1 MFKIADRIQK
11 QSPRRRRTSGH
22 APGRFAAIA
31 ALTILALTSCAL
43 GEGEMPVV
51 MDVPLENSEVNNPW
65 GVLDGIPQTREPLG
79 LPECDAVDNDYF
91 DGTVI
96 IGDSVTLKLQQY
108 VTNQRKTDSS
118 LLGGARFIAIGS
130 MGTHN
135 ALENI
140 SEDSLHPT
148 IKGKKMKIEDA
159 LAAFGAK
166 KAYIMLGMN
175 DVYLCGL
182 ETSVENMFEF
192 ISRIR
197 EKSPDIEIFIESATP
212 RVGNANPTSQLLFDY
227 DLRLYEE
234 VVKRDDPLLHFVD
247 VAYIMRDENG
257 RLIKSYCSDLEGM
270 GLHFTDIACEK
281 WIEYLY
287 THASV

>member
-1 MFKIADRIQK
+1 MLV
-11 QSPRRRRTSGH
+11 
-22 APGRFAAIA
+22 
-31 ALTILALTSCAL
+31 ALAILAVHPLAL
-43 GEGEMPVV
+43 GEEEMPIAI
-51 MDVPLENSEVNNPW
+51 DTPLEDPAESNPW
-65 GVLDGIPQTREPLG
+65 GVMDGVPQTREPLG
-79 LPECDAVDNDYF
+79 LPECEAVDNSYF

-108 VTNQRKTDSS
+108 VTNQRKSDPN

-130 MGTHN
+130 LGTHS
-135 ALENI
+135 ALESI
-140 SEDSLHPT
+140 SEESLHPS
-148 IKGKKMKIEDA
+148 IRGKKMTIEDA
-159 LAAFGAK
+159 LAAFGAR

-182 ETSVENMFEF
+182 ETSVEYMFEF

-197 EKSPDIEIFIESATP
+197 AKSPDIEIFIESATP
-212 RVGNANPTSQLLFDY
+212 RYGNGKPTTQMLFDY

-234 VVKRDDPLLHFVD
+234 VLKRDDPKLHFVD
-247 VAYIMRDENG
+247 VAYVMRDENG
-257 RLIKSYCSDLEGM
+257 RLYESYCSDIPSM
-270 GLHFTDIACEK
+270 GIHFTDIACEK